1 MKYIFIFGFALLGT
15 LHSFSQGKYAPTLK
29 KLIDSTFTDE
39 RNIPGLDSFSFR
51 EGMLITDIDDPEPQ
65 FLNVLLKGNKAVIVL
80 SQVTDT
86 AAKIHYIL
94 DVIEVNNIRKG
105 WEIRTVGCEEGE
117 TEGQIIVALVYPG
130 KGEYARYV
138 KRAWLCNR
146 DKLRF
151 QNVNAKHVKCL
162 NVGDE

>member
-1 MKYIFIFGFALLGT
+1 MKNIFLFGFVFLGT

-51 EGMLITDIDDPEPQ
+51 EGTLITDIDDPEPQ
-65 FLNVLLKGNKAVIVL
+65 FLNVLLKGNKAVIIL
-80 SQVTDT
+80 SQVSDT
-86 AAKIHYIL
+86 ATRIHYIL
-94 DVIEVNNIRKG
+94 DVIEVNNIRKD

-151 QNVNAKHVKCL
+151 QYVNPKLIRCMNA
-162 NVGDE
+162 GQD